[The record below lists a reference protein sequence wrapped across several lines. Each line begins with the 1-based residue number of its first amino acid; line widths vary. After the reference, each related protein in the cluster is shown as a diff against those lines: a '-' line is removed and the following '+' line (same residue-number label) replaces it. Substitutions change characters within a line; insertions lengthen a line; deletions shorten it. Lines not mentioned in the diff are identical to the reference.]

1 MEPRGDPE
9 SRVAVFTVRSV
20 AAGLTIGMLVAAWVG
35 WLRGTA
41 VGLAVLT
48 GLAAGALAF
57 AVYTALHDGRFDV
70 MSNRRRLGVRA
81 LVGIVVL
88 TPMFFV
94 DDVIELQLSQADE
107 AALGLLIGLTGLA
120 AFALGAIVA
129 TLDHLDGDDAVDPDP
144 RLYRVTPPPGDESH
158 AAGDG

>member
-1 MEPRGDPE
+1 MEPRGDFE

-20 AAGLTIGMLVAAWVG
+20 AVGFAIGVLVAAWVG

-48 GLAAGALAF
+48 GLAAGALAL
-57 AVYTALHDGRFDV
+57 AVYVSLHDGRFDV

-88 TPMFFV
+88 TPMLFV
-94 DDVIELQLSQADE
+94 DDVIELQLSEADQAT
-107 AALGLLIGLTGLA
+107 LSLLFGLTGLA

-129 TLDHLDGDDAVDPDP
+129 TLNHLDGDDAVDPDP
-144 RLYRVTPPPGDESH
+144 RLHRLTPPPGDRRPGARE
-158 AAGDG
+158 G

>member
-1 MEPRGDPE
+1 MEAREDPA

-20 AAGLTIGMLVAAWVG
+20 AIGLTSGVLVAAWVG

-120 AFALGAIVA
+120 AFALGAIAA
-129 TLDHLDGDDAVDPDP
+129 TLDHLDGDDTVDPDP
-144 RLYRVTPPPGDESH
+144 RLHRVTPPPSH
-158 AAGDG
+158 RRHGARER